1 MLPTR
6 LLLRFLIFVFLVL
19 CLTEPMSAADQQW
32 LRISSDHFIVLTDAG
47 EKKGHE
53 VAARFEQMRGM
64 FAQLLMRGKLRMSEP
79 VEIIAIRSDKDYAQ
93 LAPIRDGQP
102 ITAPA
107 FFLTGDDRICIVLN
121 LFETDSWRA
130 VEHQFAHYLLNYNYP
145 PTQPWFDEGFAE
157 YFASLYL
164 TPRQAEMGSDP
175 ELNPAYQTDLL
186 GNETQGN
193 GLKSFTEILSNPV
206 WLTLPDLFG
215 MKNRVVNGRE
225 GTHHTLFYAQSW
237 ILVHYLLN
245 KNKLPETGT
254 YFDLVENQ
262 KLPVDEAIQKAH
274 GVTPPQFEQAVKEY
288 FRSLTALF
296 RPANA
301 NKQPASANTATGV
314 YQFPAPLG
322 PDDLSVTVTQL
333 QEIDARALLA
343 EVKARVPDRREGGVQ
358 ELQ

>member
-64 FAQLLMRGKLRMSEP
+64 FSQLLMRGKLRMSQP
-79 VEIIAIRSDKDYAQ
+79 VEIIAIRGDKDYAQ

-102 ITAPA
+102 ITASA

-164 TPRQAEMGSDP
+164 TSSKTEIGTDP
-175 ELNPAYQTDLL
+175 ELIPLCQTNVVSQQPGLSRA
-186 GNETQGN
+186 
-193 GLKSFTEILSNPV
+193 LKSYTEIL
-206 WLTLPDLFG
+206 
-215 MKNRVVNGRE
+215 
-225 GTHHTLFYAQSW
+225 A
-237 ILVHYLLN
+237 
-245 KNKLPETGT
+245 
-254 YFDLVENQ
+254 
-262 KLPVDEAIQKAH
+262 
-274 GVTPPQFEQAVKEY
+274 
-288 FRSLTALF
+288 
-296 RPANA
+296 
-301 NKQPASANTATGV
+301 
-314 YQFPAPLG
+314 
-322 PDDLSVTVTQL
+322 
-333 QEIDARALLA
+333 
-343 EVKARVPDRREGGVQ
+343 
-358 ELQ
+358 